1 MRVTAKW
8 RQRRGRYMA
17 QKAVEG
23 TGRSV
28 TRSTS
33 IQAKNMTAFS
43 PLLSSASVSKE
54 TTLSERSIQRG
65 VQAGTFPSPVS
76 ISVLAGGSGRVAWRA
91 SDVQA
96 WIDSRPS
103 IKTSIKGEV
112 SA

>member
-1 MRVTAKW
+1 MAPAPGHVYGPESCGGD
-8 RQRRGRYMA
+8 RQVCYEKHLDTG
-17 QKAVEG
+17 QK
-23 TGRSV
+23 
-28 TRSTS
+28 
-33 IQAKNMTAFS
+33 MTAFS
-43 PLLSSASVSKE
+43 PLLSSSTVSKE